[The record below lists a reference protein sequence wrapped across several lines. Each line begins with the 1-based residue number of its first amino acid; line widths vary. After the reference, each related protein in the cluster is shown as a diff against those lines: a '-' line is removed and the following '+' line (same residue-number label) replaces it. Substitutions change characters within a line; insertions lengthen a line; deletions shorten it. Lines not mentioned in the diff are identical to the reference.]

1 MKKYILGLV
10 LIATLVVVPIVSSG
24 ATIEELLAQIAALQA
39 QIEAM
44 QGSGSD
50 GPATTPITGPTTSGQ
65 PEVKVLGS
73 SLMLSGLLGNEL
85 SLRANFS
92 VKVTAKDGDI
102 YLPKVRPFWLEFNSP
117 TLPPKNGGMPSSCSW
132 IETPTLKMDTVREL
146 NGNDFYVL
154 PKGKTTNFNLSVS
167 CKTSEMFAGSYTGR
181 LAGFSFANTN
191 PTTWVVNTW
200 PTTYVV
206 INSLTNRA
214 ITVIGEK
221 GPWIKTATVGAGE
234 TGFLYNLQGER
245 FTKDSIVYVDGQ
257 RYADISSNN
266 MTISASYTGLYFGT
280 SQLSSGYH
288 NVYVQNKI
296 GKSNTVTLQIGNVS
310 NQPYVTIGAV
320 SSSGT
325 KLENN
330 STIKV
335 GDKFTIQ
342 GAPYNTVGLVVDRS
356 FIFDSAF
363 DNSCTVYQ
371 SAAVYQMDCTATKTG
386 SSNFS
391 IEIYVNGT
399 TYRSDTFTVNVEAG
413 KPFAPTITSA
423 TARVR
428 ADNSMVD
435 VTIRGEKFADV
446 GNIVKIGTK
455 TLTMGITQIGSEFL
469 LSMSIPRSQMPDG
482 NYPVTVEV
490 PGKGVSDVVNISV
503 GVLGTS
509 KITYF
514 DSSSPMMD
522 PSKAVLSWKSSE
534 NTDANIRF
542 LCTSASA
549 FQLYSKEDG
558 KTVTCDGGTLVT
570 YQNQSQNSIS
580 LQAKNVTQPVTVNFT
595 LTLLNNKPLLGE
607 GVTDTKTISVTFYP
621 PVSTNLLQNGDFSA
635 GQANWNFI
643 KVVPNVL
650 RNFDGAY
657 NTSNS
662 GEIIY
667 QTVLTKPGTTYEYGA
682 KVKSNLTSGVCQVD
696 VYGSSVDT
704 DVINSYGVQNKGWSD
719 TFVARGASVQI
730 RILNTAIVP
739 NVAGVPACSYDDLYL
754 KPVTTTAKATTIN
767 QLASALASLKAL
779 IQALR

>member
-50 GPATTPITGPTTSGQ
+50 GPATTPITGPTTFGQ

-102 YLPKVRPFWLEFNSP
+102 YFQKVRPFWLEFNSP

-221 GPWIKTATVGAGE
+221 GPWISDVNYISDKNKV
-234 TGFLYNLQGER
+234 FIIGER
-245 FTKDSIVYVDGQ
+245 LSRVTSAVVGSKNFALDEKKTDKQVLFT
-257 RYADISSNN
+257 
-266 MTISASYTGLYFGT
+266 LGT
-280 SQLSSGYH
+280 VALGNYPMYLESPL
-288 NVYVQNKI
+288 
-296 GKSNTVTLQIGNVS
+296 GKSNTVRLQIEDLDDPVNQLPIIYSITSSVAPGGRVEIQGERLTRTDYGRLVVVKGSSYDPYPIISSPDGKKLSFQVDSRETPGTYDVYVQTPAGVS
-310 NQPYVTIGAV
+310 NSV
-320 SSSGT
+320 S
-325 KLENN
+325 LNV
-330 STIKV
+330 V
-335 GDKFTIQ
+335 G
-342 GAPYNTVGLVVDRS
+342 PE
-356 FIFDSAF
+356 
-363 DNSCTVYQ
+363 
-371 SAAVYQMDCTATKTG
+371 G
-386 SSNFS
+386 SP
-391 IEIYVNGT
+391 
-399 TYRSDTFTVNVEAG
+399 
-413 KPFAPTITSA
+413 KITSA
-423 TARVR
+423 TANVR
-428 ADNSMVD
+428 ADNNSTVD
-435 VTIRGEKFADV
+435 VTIRGEKFADI
-446 GNIVKIGTK
+446 GNIVKIGT
-455 TLTMGITQIGSEFL
+455 LTRTAGIAQIGSEFL
-469 LSMSIPRSQMPDG
+469 LSVSIPRSQMPNG
-482 NYPVTVEV
+482 AYPVTVEV
-490 PGKGVSDVVNISV
+490 SGKGVSNVVTLQVGSVATQPSVTVISPNGGERYQAGGTMNISWRGGFAHV
-503 GVLGTS
+503 GLGVVDSNGAVIAGPNGIGTLGMIS
-509 KITYF
+509 AWEPNTGSYVWQIPTDF
-514 DSSSPMMD
+514 TPSSSYR
-522 PSKAVLSWKSSE
+522 LSVSS
-534 NTDANIRF
+534 
-542 LCTSASA
+542 
-549 FQLYSKEDG
+549 Y
-558 KTVTCDGGTLVT
+558 
-570 YQNQSQNSIS
+570 NSETALSIQDRS
-580 LQAKNVTQPVTVNFT
+580 DNYFTIVAPPVT
-595 LTLLNNKPLLGE
+595 P
-607 GVTDTKTISVTFYP
+607 
-621 PVSTNLLQNGDFSA
+621 TNLLQNGDFSA
-635 GQANWNFI
+635 GQANWDFL
-643 KVVPNVL
+643 KVVINVL

-662 GEIIY
+662 GEILY
-667 QTVLTKPGTTYEYGA
+667 QTVLTKPGSTYEYGA

-696 VYGSSVDT
+696 VFGSGVDT
-704 DVINSYGVQNKGWSD
+704 DVINSYGVQNRSWSD
-719 TFVARGASVQI
+719 TFVAKGASVQI
-730 RILNTAIVP
+730 RMINTAIVP
-739 NVAGVPACSYDDLYL
+739 ATTGSVACSYDDLYL
-754 KPVTTTAKATTIN
+754 KPVTTVAKATTIN